1 MAGNWPVLEGIFKSK
16 WINTV
21 NMRTQL
27 REDEKVLLIVREHW
41 LVLLGPVTL
50 VLCTMVGVIYTW
62 IKFQVPRLALYAMLT
77 LLFLFVINLIG
88 KLLDRKTNI
97 WVVTSLRVLDE
108 SGVLSRHFV
117 ESPMEMINNVSY
129 DQSFLGRLMDY
140 GNVTIQTAAEM
151 GATTYYFLA
160 HPGLLQQTIFNAQG
174 ALKKSAVQSNADALA
189 QAMAAQ
195 STTLAT

>member
-1 MAGNWPVLEGIFKSK
+1 
-16 WINTV
+16 
-21 NMRTQL
+21 MRTQL
-27 REDEKVLLIVREHW
+27 REDEKVLLVVREHW
-41 LVLLGPVTL
+41 LVLLGPAVL
-50 VLCTMVGVIYTW
+50 VLCFAAGVIYTLVR
-62 IKFQVPRLALYAMLT
+62 FQVPRLVLYAMLA
-77 LLFLFVINLIG
+77 LLLLLVFNLFG

-108 SGVLSRHFV
+108 SGILSRHFV

-129 DQSFLGRLMDY
+129 NQSFWGRLMDY

-160 HPGLLQQTIFNAQG
+160 KPRLLQQTIFIAQG

-189 QAMAAQ
+189 QALAAK
-195 STTLAT
+195 STSIAT